1 MAHSFIK
8 YQYFEVEL
16 VLYTYLAAGVGYRYL
31 TVPKFR
37 YRSQVDLLLF
47 SYTVLA
53 GTAVL

>member
-16 VLYTYLAAGVGYRYL
+16 VLYLAAGVGYRYL